1 MRIKPNR
8 TVVRGR
14 VRAIRP
20 EPDGYGAELELEVLA
35 NESPSPDEDFL
46 RPAPGSRLKA
56 FLADPEQVK
65 LDDEVRVLAVLV
77 AGPRGGRAVIE
88 SVTS

>member
-46 RPAPGSRLKA
+46 RPEPGSVLCA
-56 FLADPEQVK
+56 FLADPELVRV
-65 LDDEVRVLAVLV
+65 DAEVRVGACLV
-77 AGPRGGRAVIE
+77 AGPGGGRAVIE
-88 SVTS
+88 SVAS